1 MTRIFEDDLETAFG
15 TRAIHAGQRPEPLA
29 GAIMTPV
36 YLTSTY
42 VQAALGEHKG
52 YEYARGKNPTRE
64 ALERNV
70 AALEGGRHGFAFAS
84 GTACLDS
91 IMKLFR
97 AGDHVICGE
106 NVYGGTFRLFD
117 KILQNF
123 GMSFTYVD
131 SRDPQRIED
140 ACTPKT
146 VALLIETPTNP
157 MMRLT
162 DLAAAGEIARRRK
175 LRFIVDNTF
184 ATPFFQRPFDHG
196 ADIVYHSTTKYLNG
210 HSDMIGG
217 ICVVRDDE
225 LATRLQFIQN
235 AAGAVPG
242 PFDSW
247 LALRGTKTLHL
258 RMPRHD
264 ENGRKIAN
272 WLAERLGD
280 EAVIYPGLASHPQH
294 KLAAKQMTGFGGMIS
309 VELGSKD
316 RAARVLNAVRVFSL
330 AESLGGVESLINH
343 PATMTHASVPPDRRA
358 ALGITDGLIRL
369 SCGVEDVEDLI
380 ADLERAF
387 AGDTRAVSAPR
398 VTASDSKASKA
409 RSGKSQNGKH
419 ALPVRSSKAKPPAPA
434 KRARKKG

>member
-1 MTRIFEDDLETAFG
+1 MTRVFDDDLKAAFG

-42 VQAALGEHKG
+42 VQDALGQNKG

-84 GTACLDS
+84 GTACIDS

-97 AGDHVICGE
+97 AGDHIVCGE

-117 KILQNF
+117 RILQHT
-123 GMSFTYVD
+123 GLSFTYVD
-131 SRDPQRIED
+131 TRDPQRIDD
-140 ACTPKT
+140 ACTEAT
-146 VALLIETPTNP
+146 VALVIETPTNP

-162 DLAAAGEIARRRK
+162 DLAATSAIARRHEA
-175 LRFIVDNTF
+175 LLIVDNTF
-184 ATPFFQRPFDHG
+184 ATPYFQRPFEHG

-217 ICVVRDDE
+217 IAVCNDDD
-225 LATRLQFIQN
+225 LAAKLQFIHN
-235 AAGAVPG
+235 AAGAVQG

-264 ENGRKIAN
+264 ENGRAIAR
-272 WLAERLGD
+272 WLVDRLG
-280 EAVIYPGLASHPQH
+280 EESVIYPGLASHPQH
-294 KLAAKQMTGFGGMIS
+294 ALAARQMTGFGGMIS
-309 VELGSKD
+309 IELGSKE
-316 RAARVLNAVRVFSL
+316 RAAQVLNRVRVFSL
-330 AESLGGVESLINH
+330 AESLGGVESLISH
-343 PATMTHASVPPDRRA
+343 PASMTHASVPAERRA
-358 ALGITDGLIRL
+358 GLGISDGLVRL
-369 SCGVEDVEDLI
+369 SCGVEDVGDLVG
-380 ADLERAF
+380 DLEAAF
-387 AGDTRAVSAPR
+387 AG
-398 VTASDSKASKA
+398 
-409 RSGKSQNGKH
+409 
-419 ALPVRSSKAKPPAPA
+419 L
-434 KRARKKG
+434 